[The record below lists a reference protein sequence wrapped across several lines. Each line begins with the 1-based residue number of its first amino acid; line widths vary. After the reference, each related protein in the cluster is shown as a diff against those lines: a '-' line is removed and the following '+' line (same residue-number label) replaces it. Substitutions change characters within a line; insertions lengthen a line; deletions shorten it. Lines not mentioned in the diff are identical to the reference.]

1 MSRPKTELDNL
12 RTKDIYSLILFALFK
27 LKDLPE
33 YSSLSELAYILD
45 KENLL
50 KLCEFFGGMTITI
63 PTMQELESI
72 VYSLVLYQ
80 YVNIDGMEYNDAVQL
95 LGKKSCDLRTVKS
108 AYFKLVS
115 ILDKYDFNKR
125 CENA

>member
-80 YVNIDGMEYNDAVQL
+80 YVNIDGMDYNDAVQL

-108 AYFKLVS
+108 AYVKLVA

>member
-33 YSSLSELAYILD
+33 YSALSELAYVLD

-108 AYFKLVS
+108 AYVKLVG

>member
-33 YSSLSELAYILD
+33 YSALSELAYILD

-80 YVNIDGMEYNDAVQL
+80 YVKIDGMEYNDAV
-95 LGKKSCDLRTVKS
+95 
-108 AYFKLVS
+108 
-115 ILDKYDFNKR
+115 
-125 CENA
+125 

>member
-33 YSSLSELAYILD
+33 YSALSELAYILD

-108 AYFKLVS
+108 AYVKLVG

>member
-33 YSSLSELAYILD
+33 YASLSELAYILD

-80 YVNIDGMEYNDAVQL
+80 YINIDGMQYNEAV
-95 LGKKSCDLRTVKS
+95 
-108 AYFKLVS
+108 
-115 ILDKYDFNKR
+115 
-125 CENA
+125 

>member
-108 AYFKLVS
+108 AYVKLVA

>member
-108 AYFKLVS
+108 AYVKLVG

>member
-33 YSSLSELAYILD
+33 YSALSELAYVLD

-108 AYFKLVS
+108 AYVKLVG
-115 ILDKYDFNKR
+115 ILDKQDFNKR

>member
-80 YVNIDGMEYNDAVQL
+80 YINIDGMEYNDAVQL
-95 LGKKSCDLRTVKS
+95 LGKKSCDLRAVKS
-108 AYFKLVS
+108 AYVKLVS